1 MFEIGI
7 DIQDIE
13 PFRKKTLENDG
24 RFYERIFT
32 VEEVE
37 YCLAKADPAPHLA
50 ARFAAKE
57 AVMKLLGPREVFQKD
72 IAIRTENSGKPVVSI
87 SREGIVPEGHEIKIS
102 MSHSGA
108 QAAAAAILYP
118 CQTSQK

>member
-57 AVMKLLGPREVFQKD
+57 AVMKLL
-72 IAIRTENSGKPVVSI
+72 
-87 SREGIVPEGHEIKIS
+87 
-102 MSHSGA
+102 
-108 QAAAAAILYP
+108 
-118 CQTSQK
+118 